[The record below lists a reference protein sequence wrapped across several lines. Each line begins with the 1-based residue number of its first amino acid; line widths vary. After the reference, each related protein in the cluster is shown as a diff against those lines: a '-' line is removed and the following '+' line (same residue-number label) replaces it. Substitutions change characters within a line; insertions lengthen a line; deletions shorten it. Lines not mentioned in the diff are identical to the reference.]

1 MTTPRRPECTVPLVE
16 VAITEFDLA
25 CLPETGTVFDRLL
38 TLHPGQVVVDLSD
51 CRHIDAAGI
60 GLLLDV
66 HRRMVR
72 IGGVLSVRNPNPR
85 IARILQTARLDQIL
99 PVHVDGA
106 APPATTTAPGAVSSD
121 AAVSAA
127 GHPTVYG
134 RAAVTVRS

>member
-1 MTTPRRPECTVPLVE
+1 MTAPRRPECTVPLVE

-38 TLHPGQVVVDLSD
+38 DLHPNQIVVDLSD

-72 IGGVLSVRNPNPR
+72 AGGVLSVRDPNPR

-106 APPATTTAPGAVSSD
+106 AAPAVTTGPGAVSTD
-121 AAVSAA
+121 AAVGAA
-127 GHPTVYG
+127 GHPTAYG
-134 RAAVTVRS
+134 RAAVTVRT